1 MLKKKYKPS
10 RLNKWYTKHFV
21 LTPCMRGQAEVTEVV
36 LVWWCFMSFLYNDS
50 LLNIICAHGATFIE
64 ILKKENDT
72 YTQQFVFNALM
83 VKLCVFRPVKGE
95 EKDIS
100 NKSTGL
106 FTKLRMIPHL
116 MNNN

>member
-1 MLKKKYKPS
+1 MYA
-10 RLNKWYTKHFV
+10 
-21 LTPCMRGQAEVTEVV
+21 GQAEVTEVV

-64 ILKKENDT
+64 ILKKEMTPIRNNL
-72 YTQQFVFNALM
+72 FLMLM

>member
-72 YTQQFVFNALM
+72 YTQQFVLMLM
-83 VKLCVFRPVKGE
+83 VKLCAFRPVKGE

>member
-64 ILKKENDT
+64 ILKKEMTPIRNNL
-72 YTQQFVFNALM
+72 FLMLM

-100 NKSTGL
+100 NKSTEL
-106 FTKLRMIPHL
+106 FTKLRMILHP

>member
-50 LLNIICAHGATFIE
+50 LLNIICAHGTDLYRSNEERKRHLRAT
-64 ILKKENDT
+64 
-72 YTQQFVFNALM
+72 
-83 VKLCVFRPVKGE
+83 
-95 EKDIS
+95 IS
-100 NKSTGL
+100 L
-106 FTKLRMIPHL
+106 
-116 MNNN
+116 

>member
-21 LTPCMRGQAEVTEVV
+21 LTPHTRGQAEVTEVV

-64 ILKKENDT
+64 ILKKEMTPIRNNL
-72 YTQQFVFNALM
+72 FLMLM

>member
-72 YTQQFVFNALM
+72 YTQQFVF
-83 VKLCVFRPVKGE
+83 RPVKGE

>member
-64 ILKKENDT
+64 ILKKEMTPIRNNL
-72 YTQQFVFNALM
+72 FLMLM

-95 EKDIS
+95 EKKIFQTNQRDY
-100 NKSTGL
+100 
-106 FTKLRMIPHL
+106 LR
-116 MNNN
+116 NYV

>member
-72 YTQQFVFNALM
+72 YTQQFVFNANGETM
-83 VKLCVFRPVKGE
+83 CIPSSKGRRE
-95 EKDIS
+95 RDIS

>member
-50 LLNIICAHGATFIE
+50 LLNIICAHGATF
-64 ILKKENDT
+64 
-72 YTQQFVFNALM
+72 TQQFVFNANGETM
-83 VKLCVFRPVKGE
+83 CIPSSKGRRE
-95 EKDIS
+95 RYFKQINGIIYEITYD
-100 NKSTGL
+100 T
-106 FTKLRMIPHL
+106 PPDE
-116 MNNN
+116 

>member
-1 MLKKKYKPS
+1 
-10 RLNKWYTKHFV
+10 
-21 LTPCMRGQAEVTEVV
+21 MRGQAEVTEVV

-64 ILKKENDT
+64 ILKKEMTPIRNNL
-72 YTQQFVFNALM
+72 FLMLM

>member
-72 YTQQFVFNALM
+72 YTQQFVLMLM

-106 FTKLRMIPHL
+106 FYEITYDTPPDE
-116 MNNN
+116 

>member
-1 MLKKKYKPS
+1 M
-10 RLNKWYTKHFV
+10 
-21 LTPCMRGQAEVTEVV
+21 TPIRNN
-36 LVWWCFMSFLYNDS
+36 LFLM
-50 LLNIICAHGATFIE
+50 
-64 ILKKENDT
+64 
-72 YTQQFVFNALM
+72 LM